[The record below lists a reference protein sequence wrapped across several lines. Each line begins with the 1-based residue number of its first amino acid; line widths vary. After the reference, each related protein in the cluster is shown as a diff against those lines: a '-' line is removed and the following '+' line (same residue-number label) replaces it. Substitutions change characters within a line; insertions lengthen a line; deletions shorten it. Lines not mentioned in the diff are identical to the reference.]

1 MQALQTVNKI
11 SFKNIL
17 FLTDFT
23 EASGAA
29 MAYAVGL
36 ARHYNAQL
44 YPAHACD
51 PVILTESAGTDI
63 LQEVED
69 NSRERLTRLAKETG
83 VACIPL
89 FASGPVEAAVPYW
102 ITEHGIDLVVMGTHG
117 RHGLQHFLM
126 GSIAEAV
133 FRNATCPVLTVGP
146 HVTTRPYHEFKV
158 ESILFPTDL

>member
-23 EASGAA
+23 EASDTA

-36 ARHYNAQL
+36 ARHYDAQL

-69 NSRERLTRLAKETG
+69 NSRDRLTRLAKETG

-89 FASGPVEAAVPYW
+89 
-102 ITEHGIDLVVMGTHG
+102 
-117 RHGLQHFLM
+117 
-126 GSIAEAV
+126 
-133 FRNATCPVLTVGP
+133 
-146 HVTTRPYHEFKV
+146 
-158 ESILFPTDL
+158 